1 MAPIAIKSIKIED
14 DNSVNED
21 KERTSSSKL
30 WSTDKLKAINRG
42 NQEGMRGM
50 RPLVSNKRND
60 SHNYE
65 EQIQLPKRYK
75 YIRLLGHGAY
85 GMVW

>member
-1 MAPIAIKSIKIED
+1 MAPTAIRNAKIED
-14 DNSVNED
+14 DESLVED
-21 KERTSSSKL
+21 KTRKF
-30 WSTDKLKAINRG
+30 WPADKLKAINNG
-42 NQEGMRGM
+42 NQESMRGM

-60 SHNYE
+60 PHNYE
-65 EQIQLPKRYK
+65 DQIQLPKRYK